1 MRNATL
7 QSEKEIEQFVESLYL
22 NYRSLIMKVA
32 YKYVLNA
39 AVAEDILQDTFVQII
54 RKAEFLRTME
64 KYKLEAYLILMVR
77 GLSVDYLRK
86 NHCVDQVDVTD
97 EVLLSMIGQQ
107 AVTYEQPANEFKK
120 AELFLMINKLPPEDQ
135 FLLIGRYYLEMSIR
149 ELVTYM
155 GGTETGMRSK
165 VLRARKRAFKT
176 WKEYG
181 LSMEDFLNE

>member
-1 MRNATL
+1 MRNTVL
-7 QSEKEIEQFVESLYL
+7 QTEKEIDQFIESLYHG
-22 NYRSLIMKVA
+22 YRNLILKIA
-32 YKYVLNA
+32 YKYVSNA
-39 AVAEDILQDTFVQII
+39 SVVEDILQDTFVQII
-54 RKAEFLRTME
+54 RKAEFLCSME
-64 KYKLEAYLILMVR
+64 RHKLEAYLILMVR

-86 NHCVDQVDVTD
+86 NHCGDQVDVTD
-97 EVLLSMIGQQ
+97 ETLLSMIGQQ
-107 AVTYEQPANEFKK
+107 AITYEKTANEFNK